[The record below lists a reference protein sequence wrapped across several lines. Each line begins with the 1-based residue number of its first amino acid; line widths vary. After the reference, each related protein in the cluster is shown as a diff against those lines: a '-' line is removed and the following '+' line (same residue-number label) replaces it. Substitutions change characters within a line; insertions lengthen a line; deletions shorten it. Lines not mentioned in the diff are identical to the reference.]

1 LEAISGTLK
10 VAYLNLAPIPM
21 PEEDTAISGLPRWDR
36 ETSRVFGRHREAE
49 RKALRQLRNLGFESI
64 DGNVR
69 FKLSGKLRIFDWISD
84 GARSLEAN
92 GWTLLPG
99 PRFQNLTNQI
109 AVVHPEIEITD
120 NQGDSLGFEL
130 SFQTQGGERIP

>member
-1 LEAISGTLK
+1 
-10 VAYLNLAPIPM
+10 
-21 PEEDTAISGLPRWDR
+21 

-130 SFQTQGGERIP
+130 SFQTQGGERIPGNEIRSILQGGQRAARRK